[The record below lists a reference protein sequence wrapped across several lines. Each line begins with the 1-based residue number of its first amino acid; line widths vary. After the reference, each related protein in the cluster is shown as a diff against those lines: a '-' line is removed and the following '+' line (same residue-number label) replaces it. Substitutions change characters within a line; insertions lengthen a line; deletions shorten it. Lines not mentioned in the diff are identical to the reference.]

1 MSALKLIRRDDLP
14 TGPLEV
20 LQDQETGEVLMTDEQ
35 LGIHLGYKDPA
46 AGIRKLYERNFEEL
60 HPSTLRVKLTRDG
73 VSKEVRCW
81 RREGVH
87 AAGFLAR
94 TDRARAFRKYAARL
108 FRDLETGAKVVVSR
122 EVLEARAEPPR
133 LPAASEHLL
142 EAVRTTTQQ
151 VSLLLDR
158 TERLEDELRDVRGAS
173 RRPGE
178 VTAFVV
184 ARRYRWFSE
193 SGKPH
198 SRAVLDVAKLNGFE
212 DRGLLRQVLTS
223 DGERTVA
230 TFVFSPEGVAEF
242 AKINA
247 SRGCEHSF
255 EVRGTAVTWSVTRSP
270 ARKGAA

>member
-122 EVLEARAEPPR
+122 EVLETRAEGAR
-133 LPAASEHLL
+133 LVSSDHLL
-142 EAVRTTTQQ
+142 EAVRVTTQQ

-158 TERLEDELRDVRGAS
+158 TERLEGELRDVRGAR

-184 ARRYRWFSE
+184 ARRYHWFSE

-223 DGERTVA
+223 DGDRTVA

-255 EVRGTAVTWSVTRSP
+255 KVPGTAVTWSVTRSP